1 MTGKYKNIIFDL
13 GGVLAGLDG
22 QRCIEAFNSLGCEKV
37 SYYVEKHLTADLFYD
52 IEIGNITTA
61 DFCQEVRRITG
72 CHASDEQIVWAWN
85 ELLLAIPERKLRR
98 LLDLRNKYRLFLL
111 SNTNDMHWSLCVE
124 KLFRYQEWGVTDYF
138 EQTFVSYEM
147 HLAKPHE
154 KIYAEVLRQAD
165 IKPEETLFIDD
176 SKVNLEGA
184 HALGIHGFWN
194 EHLDDWLGVIK

>member
-1 MTGKYKNIIFDL
+1 
-13 GGVLAGLDG
+13 
-22 QRCIEAFNSLGCEKV
+22 
-37 SYYVEKHLTADLFYD
+37 
-52 IEIGNITTA
+52 
-61 DFCQEVRRITG
+61 
-72 CHASDEQIVWAWN
+72 
-85 ELLLAIPERKLRR
+85 
-98 LLDLRNKYRLFLL
+98 
-111 SNTNDMHWSLCVE
+111 
-124 KLFRYQEWGVTDYF
+124 
-138 EQTFVSYEM
+138 M